1 MVIEGE
7 GLQKSDTVCS
17 SSWRLKLN
25 SQGVHAIFTYSV
37 RWVKSETSW
46 ANRFDLYNNSEFAK
60 ETKKIHWYSI
70 INSLLVMLFL
80 TVGDDGDDD
89 W

>member
-1 MVIEGE
+1 M
-7 GLQKSDTVCS
+7 
-17 SSWRLKLN
+17 
-25 SQGVHAIFTYSV
+25 

-80 TVGDDGDDD
+80 TVGDDGDDGDDD